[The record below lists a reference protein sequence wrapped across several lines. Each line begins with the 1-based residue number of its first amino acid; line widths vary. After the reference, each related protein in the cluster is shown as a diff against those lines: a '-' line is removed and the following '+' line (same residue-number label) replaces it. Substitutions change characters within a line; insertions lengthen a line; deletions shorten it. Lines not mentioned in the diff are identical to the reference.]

1 MSLYLK
7 FRPQTFADLVGQDQI
22 SKTLKRAFEKNMVNH
37 AYLFC
42 GPRGTGKTSSARILA
57 KSLNCLNYDA
67 TKGEPCNQ
75 CDICKAINEAKLIDI
90 IEIDAAS
97 NRGIDEIRELRD
109 TIKFAPTQAKN
120 KVYIVDE
127 VHMLTKEA
135 FNALLKTLEEPPEN
149 VFFILATTESHKIP
163 ETIIS
168 RCQRFDFKRVG
179 EKSIAERLAY
189 IAEKEGFEA
198 DPEALA
204 LIARYVNGGMRDAIG
219 ILEQMAVQG
228 SVKLEEVSRLLGSTD
243 TKSIDNLVEL
253 LIAGNQTGAL
263 ELVGSL
269 YEDGVDLSQ
278 LAKDMVLGLRA
289 SLLEAIEN
297 NDLASQSRIV
307 KLLGEWQQTSETFK
321 NCDIPQLG
329 LEVFIT
335 KSCQNL
341 EDAPMPKPAAKK
353 VEPAVVEKKSEPVI
367 EKIVEQP
374 VDEPEK
380 TEVVLEES
388 QPEPEDDDKE
398 PEINKEATEGFKGN
412 VEETWKKLLA
422 SINQPIVKR
431 SLQQGKVKQVT
442 QNEFMIS
449 FASQFHY
456 ETINNAENLGLTEN
470 AFKEVTGVKAKF
482 SIEKVDAPTE
492 PEPIEYVA
500 EPIMQSAPEI
510 PMQEHRPQVVN
521 NQELIDEALALFE
534 GEIVLE

>member
-7 FRPQTFADLVGQDQI
+7 FRPQTFTDLVGQDQV

-42 GPRGTGKTSSARILA
+42 GPRGTGKTSTARILA

-67 TKGEPCNQ
+67 AKGEPCNE

-90 IEIDAAS
+90 VEIDAAS

-120 KVYIVDE
+120 KIYIVDE

-149 VFFILATTESHKIP
+149 VFFILATTEAHKIP
-163 ETIIS
+163 ETIVS
-168 RCQRFDFKRVG
+168 RCQRFDFKRIG
-179 EKSIAERLAY
+179 EKAIADRLAFIAEA
-189 IAEKEGFEA
+189 EGFET
-198 DPEALA
+198 DSEALD

-228 SVKLEEVSRLLGSTD
+228 SVKLDEVSRLLGSTD
-243 TKSIDNLVEL
+243 TKSIDKLVEL
-253 LIAGNQTGAL
+253 LIGGSQAEAL
-263 ELVGSL
+263 ELVANL

-289 SLLEAIEN
+289 SLLSAIKEN
-297 NDLASQSRIV
+297 DVAAQSRIV

-335 KSCQNL
+335 KTCQNL
-341 EDAPMPKPAAKK
+341 EDAPLPKPVA
-353 VEPAVVEKKSEPVI
+353 KKSEVEV
-367 EKIVEQP
+367 EKSKSKPEVIVEP
-374 VDEPEK
+374 KVVDEPVVEAK
-380 TEVVLEES
+380 TEETPGPKVTEEIDAPS
-388 QPEPEDDDKE
+388 EEVERFEGNID
-398 PEINKEATEGFKGN
+398 EA
-412 VEETWKKLLA
+412 WKNLLKN
-422 SINQPIVKR
+422 INQPIVKR
-431 SLQQGKVKQVT
+431 SLQQGKVKQIT
-442 QNEFMIS
+442 ANEFVIS
-449 FASQFHY
+449 FSSQFHF
-456 ETINNAENLGLTEN
+456 ETINNAENLGLAEK
-470 AFKEVTGVKAKF
+470 AFKEVSGVKAKF
-482 SIEKVDAPTE
+482 SIEKIDAPAA
-492 PEPIEYVA
+492 P
-500 EPIMQSAPEI
+500 APEQFEETPVPVAAEA
-510 PMQEHRPQVVN
+510 PMPVQQDQPKVDTRSD
-521 NQELIDEALALFE
+521 QELIDEALALFE